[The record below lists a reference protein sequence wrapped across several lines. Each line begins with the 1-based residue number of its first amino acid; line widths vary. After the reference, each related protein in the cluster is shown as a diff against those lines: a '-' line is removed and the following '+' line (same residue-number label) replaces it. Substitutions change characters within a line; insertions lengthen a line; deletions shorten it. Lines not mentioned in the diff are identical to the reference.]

1 MKKNFWNGII
11 VVLLIV
17 IVVMVWVSSPGLMA
31 ALCGWMGAKGA
42 ACPADFGETFV
53 ALDALFSGLAFLGI
67 ILLLI
72 SQRKEFARASIE
84 AGEKYDKQVETMILH
99 GFESTFF
106 HMFTLYKDA
115 VASTAFTVKNYE
127 GTWDY
132 TGLQA
137 FDELKKIGYYDE
149 YYKRYSS
156 HFQIYLRTVYQIL
169 NYIRI
174 SHIEN
179 KHFYAALFRTQ
190 LSDSELHFLFFNCL
204 QEHTQG
210 KLKALVEEYSIF
222 EHIDPYTVW
231 PPLLIEYSV
240 KAFGE
245 NPTLCEMYAEEKER
259 HAMLEP
265 ATSQPDIHFFSDL

>member
-1 MKKNFWNGII
+1 MKKSFWNGIVI
-11 VVLLIV
+11 ALLLV
-17 IVVMVWVSSPGLMA
+17 IVVMVWISSPGLIN
-31 ALCGWMGAKGA
+31 LFCGWMGAG
-42 ACPADFGETFV
+42 CPVSFGEAFV
-53 ALDALFSGLAFLGI
+53 ALNALFSGFAFLGI
-67 ILLLI
+67 ILLLV
-72 SQRKEFARASIE
+72 SQQKEFARASGK

-115 VASTAFTVKNYE
+115 LASTAFTVKNYE
-127 GTWDY
+127 ETWDY
-132 TGLQA
+132 SGLQA

-174 SHIEN
+174 SPIEN
-179 KHFYAALFRTQ
+179 KHFYAALFKTQ

-210 KLKALVEEYSIF
+210 KLKAFVEEYAIF

-231 PPLLIEYSV
+231 PPLLIEYAV
-240 KAFGE
+240 NAFGE
-245 NPTLCEMYAEEKER
+245 NATLREMYAEEKER

-265 ATSQPDIHFFSDL
+265 GTSQSDKNFFSEL